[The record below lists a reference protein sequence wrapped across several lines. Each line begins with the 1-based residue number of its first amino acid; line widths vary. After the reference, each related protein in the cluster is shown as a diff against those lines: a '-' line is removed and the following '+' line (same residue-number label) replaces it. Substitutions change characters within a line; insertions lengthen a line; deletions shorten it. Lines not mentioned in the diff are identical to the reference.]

1 MQLARLH
8 SYAPESDTP
17 AAMPSSLPD
26 RDAADAD
33 VPAHAARDGAVFN
46 EAARADAAVDDAALH
61 DGAVDD
67 VALHDV
73 ALDWFMRRGRP
84 GTPAEDAAFAAW
96 LSQDPAH
103 RSAYDRCQQDWNA
116 LDTLPAAG
124 IAQLR
129 ADLASDLRAE
139 QRSAGRSGS
148 TSSSTASST
157 AESTFKSTSSSTA
170 RSTSP
175 RTSHRPSA
183 GAWRAWLIHGAF
195 AFALVLA
202 CGGGYLA
209 WDHWQ
214 RQPVF
219 TQQFASAR
227 GQQLDI
233 TLPDGSRLR
242 LDTATRAEVTLY
254 RTRREVR
261 LPEGQAVF
269 QVQKD
274 AARPFD
280 VLAGPLKVTV
290 IGTRFSVR
298 HTPGMLDDGGVR
310 VAVEEGRVRVA
321 RASAGTH
328 AGRHAGTDTGS
339 ASADAPANG
348 ADASGAAWSAD
359 VIELGAGQ
367 QVASDAY
374 GRLGSIAQ
382 VAAAGIA
389 PWREGRISFQDT
401 PLSAAIAEFER
412 YGPTGLVI
420 ADPEVGALRL
430 TGTFDP
436 MRTANFKLALPR
448 VLPVQLRAQ
457 GDVVEIVR
465 R

>member
-1 MQLARLH
+1 M
-8 SYAPESDTP
+8 T

-26 RDAADAD
+26 RDTATGSPPSGDDALRD
-33 VPAHAARDGAVFN
+33 DPAQDN
-46 EAARADAAVDDAALH
+46 EAPANAGHPDTER
-61 DGAVDD
+61 DD
-67 VALHDV
+67 VALNDVALNDV
-73 ALDWFMRRGRP
+73 ALDWFVRRRRQ
-84 GTPAEDAAFAAW
+84 GTPADDAAFMDW
-96 LSQDPAH
+96 LDQDPSH
-103 RSAYDRCQQDWNA
+103 RLAYDRHQQDWDA
-116 LDTLPAAG
+116 LDALPAAG

-129 ADLASDLRAE
+129 ADLARDLRA
-139 QRSAGRSGS
+139 RMASDVRVDTAGDARAD
-148 TSSSTASST
+148 TASGARVDT
-157 AESTFKSTSSSTA
+157 ASDPWA
-170 RSTSP
+170 SP
-175 RTSHRPSA
+175 RSSRRSSYRA
-183 GAWRAWLIHGAF
+183 RDGGWRAWLIQGAV
-195 AFALVLA
+195 AFALVLG

-242 LDTATRAEVTLY
+242 LDTATRAEVSLY

-274 AARPFD
+274 PARPFD

-298 HTPGMLDDGGVR
+298 HTPGTTQDGSVR

-321 RASAGTH
+321 RA
-328 AGRHAGTDTGS
+328 HAGTGGGTNAVSSTGTAPGDTSGDGGGPS
-339 ASADAPANG
+339 GNGGTALDAAS
-348 ADASGAAWSAD
+348 SAD

-367 QVASDAY
+367 QVVSDAH
-374 GRLGSIAQ
+374 GRFGSIAQ

-412 YGPTGLVI
+412 YGPTNLVI
-420 ADPEVGALRL
+420 PDPEVGALRL

-436 MRTANFKLALPR
+436 LRTGNFKLALPR

-457 GDVVEIVR
+457 GDIIEIVR

>member
-1 MQLARLH
+1 
-8 SYAPESDTP
+8 
-17 AAMPSSLPD
+17 MPSSLPD

-33 VPAHAARDGAVFN
+33 VPAHAARDGAVFD
-46 EAARADAAVDDAALH
+46 EAARADAAIDDAALYDGAVDDAAL
-61 DGAVDD
+61 DD
-67 VALHDV
+67 VALDDV

-84 GTPAEDAAFAAW
+84 GSPADDAAFAAW

-103 RSAYDRCQQDWNA
+103 RAAYDRCQQDWNA
-116 LDTLPAAG
+116 LDALPAAG

-129 ADLASDLRAE
+129 ADLDRDLRVE
-139 QRSAGRSGS
+139 QQAARMAGGAAGSAARSASGS
-148 TSSSTASST
+148 AARRTPLGALPRPSPRPSPHPSSSPNT
-157 AESTFKSTSSSTA
+157 
-170 RSTSP
+170 
-175 RTSHRPSA
+175 
-183 GAWRAWLIHGAF
+183 GGWRAWLIQGAF
-195 AFALVLA
+195 AFVLVLA

-269 QVQKD
+269 QVHKD

-328 AGRHAGTDTGS
+328 AGRHARTDTGS

-457 GDVVEIVR
+457 GDTVEIVR

>member
-1 MQLARLH
+1 MT
-8 SYAPESDTP
+8 S
-17 AAMPSSLPD
+17 AMPPSLPD
-26 RDAADAD
+26 RAANAP
-33 VPAHAARDGAVFN
+33 VQPVR
-46 EAARADAAVDDAALH
+46 DDAAL
-61 DGAVDD
+61 D
-67 VALHDV
+67 DV
-73 ALDWFMRRGRP
+73 ALDWFMRRRGP
-84 GTPAEDAAFAAW
+84 GTPADDAAFTAW
-96 LSQDPAH
+96 LERDPAH
-103 RSAYDRCQQDWNA
+103 RAAYDRHQQDWDA
-116 LDTLPAAG
+116 LDALPAAG

-129 ADLASDLRAE
+129 ADLNRDLQAE
-139 QRSAGRSGS
+139 QRSSRRAS
-148 TSSSTASST
+148 TRASTQAH
-157 AESTFKSTSSSTA
+157 AN
-170 RSTSP
+170 RP
-175 RTSHRPSA
+175 PSA
-183 GAWRAWLIHGAF
+183 GWRAWLVQGTF
-195 AFALVLA
+195 AFALMLA

-227 GQQLDI
+227 GQQLDV

-269 QVQKD
+269 QVRND
-274 AARPFD
+274 ATRPFD
-280 VLAGPLKVTV
+280 VVVGPLRVTV

-298 HTPGMLDDGGVR
+298 HTPGMTQDGGVR

-321 RASAGTH
+321 RAAAGATTEA
-328 AGRHAGTDTGS
+328 AGSGFET
-339 ASADAPANG
+339 
-348 ADASGAAWSAD
+348 SGALPSAEA
-359 VIELGAGQ
+359 IELGAGQ
-367 QVASDAY
+367 QVASDAT

-401 PLSAAIAEFER
+401 PLSVAIAEFER

-436 MRTANFKLALPR
+436 MRTGNFKLALPR

-457 GDVVEIVR
+457 GDIVEIVR

>member
-1 MQLARLH
+1 
-8 SYAPESDTP
+8 
-17 AAMPSSLPD
+17 MPSSLPD
-26 RDAADAD
+26 RDPADAD
-33 VPAHAARDGAVFN
+33 VPAHAARDGAVFD
-46 EAARADAAVDDAALH
+46 EAARADAAIDDAALYDGAVDDAAL
-61 DGAVDD
+61 D
-67 VALHDV
+67 DV

-84 GTPAEDAAFAAW
+84 GTPADDAAFAAW

-103 RSAYDRCQQDWNA
+103 RAAYDRCQQDWNT
-116 LDTLPAAG
+116 LDALPAAG

-129 ADLASDLRAE
+129 ADLDRDLRVE
-139 QRSAGRSGS
+139 QQSARMAGSAAGSSSGS
-148 TSSSTASST
+148 SSSRAPLG
-157 AESTFKSTSSSTA
+157 A
-170 RSTSP
+170 
-175 RTSHRPSA
+175 SHRPSPRPSPHPNT
-183 GAWRAWLIHGAF
+183 GGWRAWLIQGAF
-195 AFALVLA
+195 AFVLVLA

-280 VLAGPLKVTV
+280 VLPGPLKVTV

-339 ASADAPANG
+339 ASADAPTNG

-457 GDVVEIVR
+457 GDTVEIVR